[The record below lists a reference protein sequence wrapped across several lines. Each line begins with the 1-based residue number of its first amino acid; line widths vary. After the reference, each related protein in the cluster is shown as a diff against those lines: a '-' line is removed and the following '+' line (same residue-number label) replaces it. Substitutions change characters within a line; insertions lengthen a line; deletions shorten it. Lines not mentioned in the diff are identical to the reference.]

1 MNWLRRVMA
10 GRYGSDQLSTALLF
24 LSIFLMIVFRISRWL
39 QFFSFLSYILL
50 LIALYRMFSKD
61 INKRR
66 MENYKF
72 AMLMSPV
79 YARMHKYINRLQ
91 DLKVHKYFRC
101 PDCKQK
107 LRVPK
112 GKGKI
117 QITCRVC
124 KKEFIRK
131 T

>member
-1 MNWLRRVMA
+1 MNWFKKIMT
-10 GRYGSDQLSTALLF
+10 GRYGNDQLSMALLT
-24 LSIFLMIVFRISRWL
+24 LSILLVFISGIAKLNIVL
-39 QFFSFLSYILL
+39 YLGYVPLILC
-50 LIALYRMFSKD
+50 ALRTFSKD

-72 AMLMSPV
+72 SILVSPL
-79 YARMHKYINRLQ
+79 YSWFNKKINRL
-91 DLKVHKYFRC
+91 LATKTHKYFNC
-101 PDCKQK
+101 PNCKLK

-117 QITCRVC
+117 SITCPKC
-124 KKEFIRK
+124 TTEFIGK